1 MPEALKYLIIDGHS
15 IIHAWEDLRKM
26 HLRGALRYMA
36 REELLKRMR
45 TLQDMTGERVVVVFD
60 GQGAKTT
67 DEREEGGVQIFYADA
82 GHTADSVIERLAAK
96 YAEQFRLRVCTADRM
111 IWESVRASGAQW
123 ISPDTL
129 KDDLER
135 AETDM
140 RGRIKKSKKQ

>member
-1 MPEALKYLIIDGHS
+1 MTDAPKYLFIDGHS
-15 IIHAWEDLRKM
+15 VIHAWEDLRKL

-45 TLQDMTGERVVVVFD
+45 TLQDMSGERVVVVFD

-82 GHTADSVIERLAAK
+82 GHTADSVIERLTAK
-96 YAEQFRLRVCTADRM
+96 YSSQFSIRVCTADRM
-111 IWESVRASGAQW
+111 IWESIRASGAQW

-129 KDDLER
+129 RDDWER
-135 AETDM
+135 NEGEM
-140 RGRIKKSKKQ
+140 RRRIKKR